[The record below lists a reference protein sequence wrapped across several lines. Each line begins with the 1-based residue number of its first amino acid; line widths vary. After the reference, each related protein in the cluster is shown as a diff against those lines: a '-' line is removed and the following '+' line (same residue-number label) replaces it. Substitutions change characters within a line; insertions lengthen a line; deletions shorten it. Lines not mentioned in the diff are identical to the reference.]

1 MLVVSRK
8 RLKGERRIYSPHA
21 VPEKREN
28 GEKEERERA
37 SRKKSVD
44 LGLGTESI
52 AHMIAVQHGLFSSD
66 VTYVIPVTSSR
77 KSSMISLVTP

>member
-1 MLVVSRK
+1 MERRK
-8 RLKGERRIYSPHA
+8 R
-21 VPEKREN
+21 
-28 GEKEERERA
+28 EREQA
-37 SRKKSVD
+37 EKKSID

-52 AHMIAVQHGLFSSD
+52 SHMIAVQHRLFSSD